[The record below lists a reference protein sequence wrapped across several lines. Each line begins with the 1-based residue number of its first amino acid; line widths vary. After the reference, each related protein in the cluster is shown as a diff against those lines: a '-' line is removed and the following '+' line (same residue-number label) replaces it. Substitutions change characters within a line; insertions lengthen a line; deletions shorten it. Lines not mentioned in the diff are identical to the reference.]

1 MDIKKLTYKNVEQ
14 FYQGEEI
21 TKYVMAARD
30 LAWDTSQSA
39 DPKDYFVLDF
49 NYFEVNGKT
58 YNHFVI
64 LDKKFES
71 EVSSEWSSAEFNAW
85 ERDQSICDISVIRDL
100 STDLDFKKLV
110 TTKKELQTA

>member
-1 MDIKKLTYKNVEQ
+1 MDIKKITYENVKQ
-14 FYQGEEI
+14 FYQGDEI
-21 TKYVMAARD
+21 AKQVMAARG
-30 LAWDTSQSA
+30 LAWDTLQSA
-39 DPKDYFVLDF
+39 DPKDYFVLNF

-85 ERDQSICDISVIRDL
+85 EMEQSIYDISIIRDL
-100 STDLDFKKLV
+100 STDYDFKHKL
-110 TTKKELQTA
+110 TLIKQK